1 MENVVETKQENIVV
15 PEVEEIDVKFMSRKE
30 MKVNFFR
37 INGPKLTKNLIQI
50 IFKEVIKD
58 TVQMNDGNLD
68 VVVPI
73 IEETVDR
80 LTGEEL
86 KEVLMEIVEKDK
98 PEEIVSPL
106 IQEEINHM
114 SMTELKEFI
123 ADTVLAED
131 EDAEEIIAPLVEN
144 ALKEMS
150 KKDIKNLVM
159 EVLENEEEN
168 TPEKKEESKTLVQPT
183 NVDDINKMTMQE
195 LKDFIEQNS
204 VSTTSQPPQQV
215 IIQLNFIKSVL

>member
-1 MENVVETKQENIVV
+1 
-15 PEVEEIDVKFMSRKE
+15 
-30 MKVNFFR
+30 
-37 INGPKLTKNLIQI
+37 
-50 IFKEVIKD
+50 
-58 TVQMNDGNLD
+58 MNDGNLG
-68 VVVPI
+68 VVAPI

-86 KEVLMEIVEKDK
+86 KEVLMEMVENDK

-123 ADTVLAED
+123 AETVLAED

-144 ALKEMS
+144 ALNEMS
-150 KKDIKNLVM
+150 KKEIKNLVM
-159 EVLENEEEN
+159 EVLENEEEIISEN
-168 TPEKKEESKTLVQPT
+168 GLEKEEESKTIIPK

-204 VSTTSQPPQQV
+204 VPSTTQPPQKV
-215 IIQLNFIKSVL
+215 IYTLNLIGQSYLFLSRTKLLSRMECFSKME

>member
-1 MENVVETKQENIVV
+1 
-15 PEVEEIDVKFMSRKE
+15 
-30 MKVNFFR
+30 
-37 INGPKLTKNLIQI
+37 
-50 IFKEVIKD
+50 
-58 TVQMNDGNLD
+58 MNDGNLD

-86 KEVLMEIVEKDK
+86 KEVLVEIVEKDK

-150 KKDIKNLVM
+150 KKEIKNLVM

-168 TPEKKEESKTLVQPT
+168 TSEKEEESNTLLQPT

-204 VSTTSQPPQQV
+204 VSTTSQPPQKV
-215 IIQLNFIKSVL
+215 IILIFNPIKFCLYMICALKMLTV

>member
-1 MENVVETKQENIVV
+1 
-15 PEVEEIDVKFMSRKE
+15 
-30 MKVNFFR
+30 
-37 INGPKLTKNLIQI
+37 
-50 IFKEVIKD
+50 
-58 TVQMNDGNLD
+58 MNEGNLD

-106 IQEEINHM
+106 IQEEINDM

-150 KKDIKNLVM
+150 KKEIKTLVM

-168 TPEKKEESKTLVQPT
+168 TSEKEEESKTLIQPT

-204 VSTTSQPPQQV
+204 VSTTTQPPQKV
-215 IIQLNFIKSVL
+215 MIQIDFYLKYALNVDV

>member
-1 MENVVETKQENIVV
+1 
-15 PEVEEIDVKFMSRKE
+15 
-30 MKVNFFR
+30 
-37 INGPKLTKNLIQI
+37 
-50 IFKEVIKD
+50 
-58 TVQMNDGNLD
+58 MNDGHLG
-68 VVVPI
+68 VIVPI

-86 KEVLMEIVEKDK
+86 KEVLMEIVENDK

-123 ADTVLAED
+123 AETVLAED

-144 ALKEMS
+144 ALEEMS
-150 KKDIKNLVM
+150 KKDIKKLVM
-159 EVLENEEEN
+159 EVLENEEDNNSDNGLEN
-168 TPEKKEESKTLVQPT
+168 EEESKTIILPT

-204 VSTTSQPPQQV
+204 VPTTTQPPKKV
-215 IIQLNFIKSVL
+215 IFKLRDALTNMSYFVTLSKRGLGVRIKNIKFHGFQSYV